1 MGDRRLETRG
11 KRRETGDG
19 RRGTRDE
26 RQEMEDRRWETEET
40 GDRRQGQE
48 TGTGDEIH
56 ETGRETVDR
65 TVVPETEN
73 RRQEMGWLTG
83 DRTGDR
89 RGETGNR
96 TGETRQG
103 RQDSGTGDSR
113 LCTKM
118 GLGDG
123 G

>member
-1 MGDRRLETRG
+1 M
-11 KRRETGDG
+11 
-19 RRGTRDE
+19 
-26 RQEMEDRRWETEET
+26 
-40 GDRRQGQE
+40 
-48 TGTGDEIH
+48 
-56 ETGRETVDR
+56 
-65 TVVPETEN
+65 VPETEN
-73 RRQEMGWLTG
+73 RRQEMGRLTG